1 MNASTPSAPLLD
13 ALMQQLQGAPLQ
25 QLAQQLGTSSSQ
37 VESAVGPALSL
48 LLDGLGRNAA
58 QPEGASALLQA
69 WQQGHASHGTA
80 ASASAAPQGTLG
92 ALGGLGGLGDLLG
105 NVLAGAGAGASP
117 RAGGASGMEAGAAIL
132 GQILGGQR
140 QQAESQLG
148 ERSGLGA
155 QAGQLLALLAPI
167 VMQFLAQRAA
177 AGQLDA
183 SSLGNALGQEPS
195 RQPQPPADVAGSLL
209 TGLLD
214 QNRDGKL
221 DAGDLLQLGA
231 GLLRGRR

>member
-58 QPEGASALLQA
+58 QPEGAGALLQA
-69 WQQGHASHGTA
+69 WQQGHASHGTT
-80 ASASAAPQGTLG
+80 ASASAAPQGALG
-92 ALGGLGGLGDLLG
+92 ALGGLGDLLG
-105 NVLAGAGAGASP
+105 NVLAGAGASP

-183 SSLGNALGQEPS
+183 SSLGNALGQEPAASPS
-195 RQPQPPADVAGSLL
+195 RPLAWPAAC
-209 TGLLD
+209 
-214 QNRDGKL
+214 
-221 DAGDLLQLGA
+221 
-231 GLLRGRR
+231 

>member
-58 QPEGASALLQA
+58 QQPEGASALLQA

-80 ASASAAPQGTLG
+80 ASASAAPQGALG
-92 ALGGLGGLGDLLG
+92 ALGGLGDLLG
-105 NVLAGAGAGASP
+105 NVLAGAGASP
-117 RAGGASGMEAGAAIL
+117 RTGGASGMEAGAAIL

-183 SSLGNALGQEPS
+183 SSLGHALGQEPS
-195 RQPQPPADVAGSLL
+195 RQPQPPSGVAGSLL

>member
-69 WQQGHASHGTA
+69 WHQGHASHGTA
-80 ASASAAPQGTLG
+80 ASASAAPQGALG
-92 ALGGLGGLGDLLG
+92 ALGGLGDLLG
-105 NVLAGAGAGASP
+105 NVLAGAGASP
-117 RAGGASGMEAGAAIL
+117 RTGGASGMEAGAAIL

>member
-69 WQQGHASHGTA
+69 WQQGHASHGTT
-80 ASASAAPQGTLG
+80 ASASAAPQGALG
-92 ALGGLGGLGDLLG
+92 ALGGLGDLLG
-105 NVLAGAGAGASP
+105 NVLAGAGASP
-117 RAGGASGMEAGAAIL
+117 RTGGASGMEAGAAIL

-195 RQPQPPADVAGSLL
+195 RQPQPPSGVAGSLL

>member
-58 QPEGASALLQA
+58 QPEGAGALLQA
-69 WQQGHASHGTA
+69 WQQGASHGTT
-80 ASASAAPQGTLG
+80 ASASAAPQGALG
-92 ALGGLGGLGDLLG
+92 ALGGLGDLLG
-105 NVLAGAGAGASP
+105 NVLASGSST

-195 RQPQPPADVAGSLL
+195 RQPQPPSGVADSLL

>member
-80 ASASAAPQGTLG
+80 ASAAPQGALG
-92 ALGGLGGLGDLLG
+92 ALGGLSDLLG

-183 SSLGNALGQEPS
+183 SSLGHALGQEPS
-195 RQPQPPADVAGSLL
+195 RQPQPPGGVAGSLL

>member
-80 ASASAAPQGTLG
+80 ASASAAPQGALG
-92 ALGGLGGLGDLLG
+92 ALGGLGDLLG
-105 NVLAGAGAGASP
+105 NVLVGAGASP

-195 RQPQPPADVAGSLL
+195 RPPQPPADVAGSLL

>member
-80 ASASAAPQGTLG
+80 ASASAAPQGALG
-92 ALGGLGGLGDLLG
+92 ALGGLGDLLG
-105 NVLAGAGAGASP
+105 NVLAGAGASP

-183 SSLGNALGQEPS
+183 SSLGHALGQEPS

>member
-1 MNASTPSAPLLD
+1 MNASTPSAPLLY

-80 ASASAAPQGTLG
+80 ASASAAPQGALG
-92 ALGGLGGLGDLLG
+92 ALGGLGDLLG

-132 GQILGGQR
+132 SQILGGQR

-195 RQPQPPADVAGSLL
+195 RPPQPPADVAGSLL